1 MNQQSADER
10 FPFPTK
16 VWLKP
21 LLRTWRSE
29 QCGHALFGK
38 FAAEIS
44 ALPDA
49 SALISFGESSIVAI
63 GDPERRREG
72 GGWVLEAHSRDERGT
87 RLTKIRVRDRALSVS
102 SSVGK
107 VSVIDG
113 ERVSHVVDPRT
124 GTTVP
129 GAVEAVVVGERA
141 GEVDA
146 WSTALLV
153 LGAQRDAMRLVERA
167 GLEAYVF
174 EAAGRI
180 AVTPGFEA
188 LEAPER

>member
-1 MNQQSADER
+1 M
-10 FPFPTK
+10 
-16 VWLKP
+16 
-21 LLRTWRSE
+21 
-29 QCGHALFGK
+29 
-38 FAAEIS
+38 
-44 ALPDA
+44 
-49 SALISFGESSIVAI
+49 
-63 GDPERRREG
+63 
-72 GGWVLEAHSRDERGT
+72 LEAHSRDERGT

-153 LGAQRDAMRLVERA
+153 LGAISFLNIPLQFLPDGFEQRRITVRADLRDASAAEAER
-167 GLEAYVF
+167 LEAN
-174 EAAGRI
+174 E
-180 AVTPGFEA
+180 
-188 LEAPER
+188 LETQLKGATT